1 MKRKYQSILGI
12 LMIMLLVV
20 GCGSQATESGQA
32 ASSQPVQQETA
43 ATVRTIKHELGETE
57 VKGTPERVVVLE
69 FSFVDAVAS
78 LGVKPVGVA
87 DDGNKSRILKTLADK
102 VGDYTSVG
110 TRKQPNLESISSLK
124 PDIIIA
130 DWKRHKA
137 IYEDLK
143 QIAPTIVL
151 KSLEESYD
159 ENVASY
165 QTVAEALNQSDQGK
179 KRLEQHQQTI
189 ATLKAKVPGKDKK
202 QTVLSAALRKES
214 FKAHTSSSYDGAV
227 MEKVGLINAIQNP
240 KEAYAELTLE
250 QLLTINPDI
259 LFLMKING
267 EQTIVDQWSTN
278 PLWKELKAVKNQK
291 VFEVDRNLW
300 TRWRGTIAGELMM
313 EEAISHLYGNVASN
327 HT

>member
-1 MKRKYQSILGI
+1 
-12 LMIMLLVV
+12 MIMLLV
-20 GCGSQATESGQA
+20 GCGSQATEGGQA
-32 ASSQPVQQETA
+32 ASNQPVQQETT

-78 LGVKPVGVA
+78 LDVKPVGVA
-87 DDGNKSRILKTLADK
+87 DDGNKARILKTLADK

-151 KSLEESYD
+151 KSLEASYD

-165 QTVAEALNQSDQGK
+165 QTVAEALNKSEQGK

-189 ATLKAKVPGKDKK
+189 ATLKGKVPVKDKQ

-227 MEKVGLINAIQNP
+227 MEKVGLLNAIQNP

-259 LFLMKING
+259 LFLMKTNG
-267 EQTIVDQWSTN
+267 EQTIVDQWSAN
-278 PLWKELKAVKNQK
+278 PLWKELKAVKDHK